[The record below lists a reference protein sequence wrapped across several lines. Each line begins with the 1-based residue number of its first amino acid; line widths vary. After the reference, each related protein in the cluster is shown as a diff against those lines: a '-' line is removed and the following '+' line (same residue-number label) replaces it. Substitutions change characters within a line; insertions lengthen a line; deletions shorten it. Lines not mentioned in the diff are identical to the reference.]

1 MSPQVKSNRDRIQQL
16 RNAVPFQPFRV
27 RLVSGLELAVEHPE
41 NLSLA
46 THASPQRQWLLE
58 RFTVYTEDEQVD
70 CLFGAVEAVVLL
82 DPGRAIN

>member
-58 RFTVYTEDEQVD
+58 RFTEQVD